1 MNASNALI
9 ILLLSGVAGSAWA
22 NGQGSMSG
30 MHDMAGMAGMSSMPA
45 MSGTSGKGTMQMPL
59 SEGVIRKIDLDAGKV
74 TIRHGELANLG
85 MPAMTMTFA
94 SNKAMLKDYKIG
106 DKIQFRAE
114 RSDEG
119 ALMVTR
125 MTHMN

>member
-1 MNASNALI
+1 MKASNALI
-9 ILLLSGVAGSAWA
+9 ILLLYGVAGSVWA

-30 MHDMAGMAGMSSMPA
+30 MHDMAGMSSMPA
-45 MSGTSGKGTMQMPL
+45 MSGTSGKGAMQMPL

-94 SNKAMLKDYKIG
+94 SDKAMLKDYKVG

>member
-1 MNASNALI
+1 MKANNALI
-9 ILLLSGVAGSAWA
+9 ILLLSGIAGSVWA

-30 MHDMAGMAGMSSMPA
+30 THDMAD
-45 MSGTSGKGTMQMPL
+45 MSGTSGKSAMQMPL
-59 SEGVIRKIDLDAGKV
+59 SEGVIRKIDLGAGKV
-74 TIRHGELANLG
+74 TIRHGELTNLG

-94 SNKAMLKDYKIG
+94 SDKAILKDYKIG

-114 RSDEG
+114 RADQGS
-119 ALMVTR
+119 LMVTR

>member
-1 MNASNALI
+1 MKASNALI
-9 ILLLSGVAGSAWA
+9 ILLLSGVAVSVWA

-30 MHDMAGMAGMSSMPA
+30 MHDMAGMSSMPA
-45 MSGTSGKGTMQMPL
+45 MSGTSGKGAMQMPL

-94 SNKAMLKDYKIG
+94 SDKVMLKDYKVG

>member
-1 MNASNALI
+1 MKASNALI
-9 ILLLSGVAGSAWA
+9 ILLLSGVAGSVWA

-30 MHDMAGMAGMSSMPA
+30 MHDMAGMSSMPA
-45 MSGTSGKGTMQMPL
+45 MSGTPGKGAMQMPL

-94 SNKAMLKDYKIG
+94 SDKAMLKDYKVG